1 MGTKKKVI
9 EAFDLLI
16 QEMEVYLSI
25 WKKTGGG
32 TTGHFIVSLIN
43 NLKSLKEKW
52 TSRA

>member
-1 MGTKKKVI
+1 MGTKKKEI